1 MLFGP
6 EQIACTRSAFQSA
19 ERLTGKH
26 FGFGPDAWLRHTYD
40 VRTLALL
47 REYEVNSSV
56 FAQLFRYGAGH
67 PEAGPRR
74 RSADFYRVC
83 IQDNRVL
90 DAVRRSGSFIRLMPL
105 MLYIAVHELIHI
117 VRFCRGESDF
127 DMPAPERIAEEKRV
141 HEITRQALR
150 PVASPEL
157 DLVLQCFSDDYVI
170 EGIYN

>member
-19 ERLTGKH
+19 ERLTGRLY
-26 FGFGPDAWLRHTYD
+26 GFGPDAWFRHPYD

-47 REYEVNSSV
+47 REHEVNQKV
-56 FAQLFRYGAGH
+56 FAQLCRYGRGH
-67 PEAGPRR
+67 PEAGPKLK
-74 RSADFYRVC
+74 RSDFYRVC

-90 DAVRRSGSFIRLMPL
+90 DAIQRSGFIIRLAPL
-105 MLYIAVHELIHI
+105 MLYIAVHELVHI
-117 VRFCRGESDF
+117 VRFCRGDCDF
-127 DMPAPERIAEEKRV
+127 DMPLGERIAEEKRV

-157 DLVLQCFSDDYVI
+157 NLVLECFSDDYVI
-170 EGIYN
+170 EGMYN